1 MEGSSRSS
9 LAGARDTLHSQL
21 GDLADAGAVGDEL
34 FAVTTVLDSSVA
46 LRRALA
52 DPSATQDARAGLADR
67 LFAGK
72 IGDNTLEVVR
82 SLVRQRWSRERDLSD
97 ATAQLA
103 VEAVLTGADGAG
115 RMDQVENELF
125 RVERTVAGSP
135 ELRDAFADSQRSGH
149 DKAALVTTLLEGK
162 VAPETLYLVRGA
174 VERPRGQRIERV
186 LESYI
191 ETAARLREQLRATAF
206 VAHPLDDD
214 QRARLAGALK
224 EIYRRDV
231 QINVVVDTQVVG
243 GIRVHVGDEV
253 IDGSLASRLD
263 EARRLMTR

>member
-9 LAGARDTLHSQL
+9 LVGARDTLRRQL

-52 DPSATQDARAGLADR
+52 DPSATEDTRAGLADR
-67 LFAGK
+67 VFGGK
-72 IGDNTLEVVR
+72 IGENTREVVR
-82 SLVRQRWSRERDLSD
+82 SLVRQRWSAERDLAD

-103 VEAVLTGADGAG
+103 GEAVLIGADGAG
-115 RMDQVENELF
+115 RIDQVENELF
-125 RVERTVAGSP
+125 RFERTVAGSP
-135 ELRDAFADSQRSGH
+135 ELRDAFSDPQRSGD
-149 DKAALVTTLLEGK
+149 DKAGLISTLLEGK
-162 VAPETLYLVRGA
+162 VAPETLYLARRA
-174 VERPRGQRIERV
+174 VEYPRGQRYERV
-186 LESYI
+186 LETYI
-191 ETAARLREQLRATAF
+191 ETAARLREQMRATAY
-206 VAHPLDDD
+206 VAHPLDED
-214 QRARLAGALK
+214 QRDRLAGALK

-231 QINVVVDTQVVG
+231 QVNVIVDPQVVG
-243 GIRVHVGDEV
+243 GVRVHIGDEV